1 MQNITT
7 QEAPKNGVAKPQNGT
22 IQRETAATD
31 QRVQSPAVDI
41 YESAD
46 DVLVLADLPGVL
58 GDDVSL
64 HIEKDSLTLQA
75 TRKAATFDRPIV
87 YKRTFYVPNDLDTEL
102 IEAKLDHGVLTVRLP
117 RRASAKPRQ
126 ITVKSGG

>member
-1 MQNITT
+1 MQNITI
-7 QEAPKNGVAKPQNGT
+7 QEAPKNGVAKPQNGAA
-22 IQRETAATD
+22 QRDTTGAEP
-31 QRVQSPAVDI
+31 RLQSPAVDI

-64 HIEKDSLTLQA
+64 HVEKDALTLQA
-75 TRKAATFDRPIV
+75 TRKTATFDRPVV
-87 YKRTFYVPNDLDTEL
+87 YKRTFYVPNDLDTDL

-126 ITVKSGG
+126 ITVKSG